1 MTNNQFFW
9 YMVCQWILTVGT
21 IVLAIVAIWGHVI
34 RMKWFGPK
42 LRIALKSAK
51 GEVSMFSDG
60 VISRYYHL
68 SVWNERRASPA
79 HNVRVVL
86 RALYRPIADGTM
98 SQITLSGPL
107 QLTWRFQGNHPQF
120 QTVGAESTCDF
131 GYLRK
136 GEVFN
141 LSTLFH
147 HISFDPTI
155 GKGQKIIV
163 SIIALADE
171 VESNELVLEVAW
183 NGEWSEDSDEM
194 MKHLVIKECSRR
206 LT

>member
-1 MTNNQFFW
+1 
-9 YMVCQWILTVGT
+9 
-21 IVLAIVAIWGHVI
+21 
-34 RMKWFGPK
+34 
-42 LRIALKSAK
+42 
-51 GEVSMFSDG
+51 
-60 VISRYYHL
+60 
-68 SVWNERRASPA
+68 
-79 HNVRVVL
+79 
-86 RALYRPIADGTM
+86 M